1 MKKIFFL
8 LFLISNILSYSQFK
22 DKKIYSI
29 QKCNNPPKIDGILD
43 DNTWKGIEIA
53 KNFSQIEP
61 QNGKS
66 EKFDQRTEVKIC
78 YDNKYIYFG
87 AFMYDNCPDS
97 ILKELS
103 KRDEQN
109 KNFDGFGVLINPFND
124 GQIEYKFFISA
135 AGVQVDAKISP
146 TGEDVNWNTVWKS
159 SVNINENGWST
170 EIAIP
175 FSSLRFSKDSK
186 DWP

>member
-1 MKKIFFL
+1 MGKVRNLIKEPKLKFVMTINIFT
-8 LFLISNILSYSQFK
+8 S
-22 DKKIYSI
+22 
-29 QKCNNPPKIDGILD
+29 
-43 DNTWKGIEIA
+43 
-53 KNFSQIEP
+53 EP
-61 QNGKS
+61 
-66 EKFDQRTEVKIC
+66 
-78 YDNKYIYFG
+78 
-87 AFMYDNCPDS
+87 FMYDNSPDS

-135 AGVQVDAKISP
+135 AGVQADAKISP

-175 FSSLRFSKDSK
+175 FSSLRFSKIQKIKCNMIRNLRRNREKYSWNPINTNYINTSIQSGILTGINNIK
-186 DWP
+186 SPIRLSFMPILQYT